1 MSLNKRQITLR
12 FPIVILKDCQIP
24 LEKLDRLIWV
34 ASKVR
39 NMYKT
44 KSSEVQLSSVPD
56 CRRLLPFHID
66 ALACS
71 QGIQAGQ
78 DSVTRHLHILH

>member
-1 MSLNKRQITLR
+1 MSLYKRQIALR
-12 FPIVILKDCQIP
+12 FSIVILKDCQIP

-44 KSSEVQLSSVPD
+44 KSSDVQLSSVPG
-56 CRRLLPFHID
+56 CHRLLPFHID

>member
-1 MSLNKRQITLR
+1 MSLYKRQTALR
-12 FPIVILKDCQIP
+12 FTRVILKDCQIP
-24 LEKLDRLIWV
+24 LEKLDRLIRI

-39 NMYKT
+39 NKYKT

-56 CRRLLPFHID
+56 CRQLLPLHID

-78 DSVTRHLHILH
+78 NSVTRHLHILH